1 MELESQ
7 RRRATDLLALHRP
20 GDPVVLINVWDVVS
34 ARLIERS
41 GARAIA
47 TTSAGIAWALGYPDG
62 ERIPRDEMLRVVER
76 IARAVSVPVT
86 ADLEAGYGPRTT
98 DVAETVRLAIG
109 AGVVG
114 MNLEDCIE
122 AHDGGADRL
131 LSVDAA
137 TERVAAA
144 RAAADAAGI
153 RFVVNARTDVF
164 LRDVGDPGSRLG
176 HAVERAN
183 AYRAAGADSL
193 FVPGVRDAETI
204 GALARAID
212 GPLNVV
218 VGPGTPPLPELGRLG
233 VARVSLGA
241 GAMRAALGMLA
252 RATTALT
259 ESGTFDAF
267 VGGAMSYVDL
277 NALMGTPAA
286 S

>member
-1 MELESQ
+1 VELVAQ
-7 RRRATDLLALHRP
+7 RQRAQDLLALHQP
-20 GDPVVLINVWDVVS
+20 GNPIVLINVWDVVS

-62 ERIPRDEMLRVVER
+62 ERIPREEMLGVVER

-86 ADLEAGYGPRTT
+86 ADLEAGYGPRAS

-109 AGVVG
+109 AGAVG

-122 AHDGGADRL
+122 EPGGGAERL
-131 LSVDAA
+131 LPIDVA
-137 TERVAAA
+137 TERVVAA
-144 RAAADAAGI
+144 RAAAGATNI
-153 RFVVNARTDVF
+153 PFVINARTDVF
-164 LRDVGDPGSRLG
+164 LRNVGDPAARLG

-204 GALARAID
+204 GALAREID

-218 VGPGTPPLPELGRLG
+218 VGPGTPSRGELGRLG
-233 VARVSLGA
+233 VARISLGA
-241 GAMRAALGMLA
+241 GAMRAALGALV
-252 RATTALT
+252 RATTALAET
-259 ESGTFDAF
+259 GTFDAF
-267 VGGAMSYVDL
+267 VGGAISFVDL
-277 NALMGTPAA
+277 NDLMGTPTRN
-286 S
+286 

>member
-1 MELESQ
+1 MELVAQ
-7 RRRATDLLALHRP
+7 RQRAQDLLALHRP

-62 ERIPRDEMLRVVER
+62 ERIPRDEMLGVVER

-86 ADLEAGYGPRTT
+86 ADLEAGYGPRAS

-109 AGVVG
+109 AGAVG

-122 AHDGGADRL
+122 ERGGAERL
-131 LSVDAA
+131 LPIDAA

-144 RAAADAAGI
+144 RAAASATNI
-153 RFVVNARTDVF
+153 PFVINARTDVF
-164 LRDVGDPGSRLG
+164 LRNVGDPAARLK

-204 GALARAID
+204 GALAREID

-218 VGPGTPPLPELGRLG
+218 VGPGTPSYGELGRLG
-233 VARVSLGA
+233 VARISLGA
-241 GAMRAALGMLA
+241 GAMRAALGMLV
-252 RATTALT
+252 RATTALAET
-259 ESGTFDAF
+259 GTFDAF
-267 VGGAMSYVDL
+267 VSGALSSVDL
-277 NALMGTPAA
+277 NDLIGTPAKN
-286 S
+286 

>member
-1 MELESQ
+1 MEIAPQ
-7 RRRATDLLALHRP
+7 RQRAQDLLALHQP

-62 ERIPRDEMLRVVER
+62 ERIPRDEMLGVVER
-76 IARAVSVPVT
+76 IARAASVPVT
-86 ADLEAGYGPRTT
+86 ADLEAGYGPRAS
-98 DVAETVRLAIG
+98 DVAETVRLAISAG
-109 AGVVG
+109 AVG

-122 AHDGGADRL
+122 ERGGGAERL
-131 LSVDAA
+131 LPLDAA

-144 RAAADAAGI
+144 RAAASATNI
-153 RFVVNARTDVF
+153 PFVINARTDVF
-164 LRDVGDPGSRLG
+164 LRNVGDPAARLK

-204 GALARAID
+204 GALARDID

-218 VGPGTPPLPELGRLG
+218 VGPGTPSLGELGRLG
-233 VARVSLGA
+233 VARISLGA
-241 GAMRAALGMLA
+241 GAMRAALGMLV
-252 RATTALT
+252 RATTALAET
-259 ESGTFDAF
+259 GTFDAF
-267 VGGAMSYVDL
+267 VGGALSSVDL
-277 NALMGTPAA
+277 NDLMGTPAKN
-286 S
+286 

>member
-1 MELESQ
+1 MEIAAQ
-7 RRRATDLLALHRP
+7 RQRAQDLLALHQP
-20 GDPVVLINVWDVVS
+20 GNPVVLINVWDVVS
-34 ARLIERS
+34 ARLIERT

-62 ERIPRDEMLRVVER
+62 ERIPREEMLGVVER

-86 ADLEAGYGPRTT
+86 ADLEAGYGPRAS

-109 AGVVG
+109 AGAVG

-122 AHDGGADRL
+122 QRGGGAERL
-131 LSVDAA
+131 LPIDAA

-144 RAAADAAGI
+144 RAAAGATSI
-153 RFVVNARTDVF
+153 PFVINARTDVF
-164 LRDVGDPGSRLG
+164 LRNVGDPAARLG

-204 GALARAID
+204 GALAKEID

-218 VGPGTPPLPELGRLG
+218 VGPGTPSLGELGRLG
-233 VARVSLGA
+233 VARISLGA
-241 GAMRAALGMLA
+241 GAMRAALGTLV
-252 RATTALT
+252 RATTALAET
-259 ESGTFDAF
+259 GTFDAF
-267 VGGAMSYVDL
+267 VSGALGSVDL
-277 NALMGTPAA
+277 NDLMGTLTKN
-286 S
+286 

>member
-1 MELESQ
+1 MELVAQ
-7 RRRATDLLALHRP
+7 RQRAQNLRALHQP

-62 ERIPRDEMLRVVER
+62 ERIPRDEMLGVVER
-76 IARAVSVPVT
+76 VARAVSVPVT
-86 ADLEAGYGPRTT
+86 ADLEAGYGPRAS

-109 AGVVG
+109 AGAVG

-122 AHDGGADRL
+122 ERGGGADQL
-131 LSVDAA
+131 LPIDAA
-137 TERVAAA
+137 TERVVAA
-144 RAAADAAGI
+144 RTAADAANI
-153 RFVVNARTDVF
+153 PFVINARTDVF
-164 LRDVGDPGSRLG
+164 LRNVGDPATRLG

-204 GALARAID
+204 GALAREID

-218 VGPGTPPLPELGRLG
+218 VGPGTPSLGELGRLG

-241 GAMRAALGMLA
+241 GAMRAALGMLV
-252 RATTALT
+252 RATTALAET
-259 ESGTFDAF
+259 GTFDAF
-267 VGGAMSYVDL
+267 VSGALSSVDL
-277 NALMGTPAA
+277 NDLMGTPAK